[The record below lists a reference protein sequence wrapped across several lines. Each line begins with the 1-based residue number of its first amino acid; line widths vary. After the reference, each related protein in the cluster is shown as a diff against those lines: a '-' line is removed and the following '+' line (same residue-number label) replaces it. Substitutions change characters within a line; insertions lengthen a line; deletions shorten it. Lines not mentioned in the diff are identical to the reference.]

1 MKFDDYNYNIYNPY
15 ILVENNVK
23 NLQEHNRQKKMK
35 NSKGIALDGEQSMKL
50 EEEVL
55 AKSNLDNY
63 EFDSIN
69 AGEKEKEQK
78 TPTNLN
84 QAQENNDNQSA

>member
-1 MKFDDYNYNIYNPY
+1 
-15 ILVENNVK
+15 
-23 NLQEHNRQKKMK
+23 
-35 NSKGIALDGEQSMKL
+35 MKL

-69 AGEKEKEQK
+69 AGAKEKEQK